1 MVGAAL
7 LPDGG
12 VLLVMNLLQRELKL
26 RSSALSTKALETP
39 KSMVIPPLV
48 LVVDD
53 SLTVRRISQRMLE
66 KNGYAVIV
74 ARHGAEALEIVRDQ
88 TPVAFLLDIEMPT
101 MDGFELLSRLRADD
115 RFSAVPI
122 AMITSRI
129 AERHRHHALQL
140 GANAYFGKPY
150 REQEL
155 LEWLA
160 QSLTT
165 YNSTTEYNPIEQGH
179 AI

>member
-1 MVGAAL
+1 
-7 LPDGG
+7 
-12 VLLVMNLLQRELKL
+12 
-26 RSSALSTKALETP
+26 
-39 KSMVIPPLV
+39 
-48 LVVDD
+48 
-53 SLTVRRISQRMLE
+53 
-66 KNGYAVIV
+66 
-74 ARHGAEALEIVRDQ
+74 
-88 TPVAFLLDIEMPT
+88 MPT

-165 YNSTTEYNPIEQGH
+165 YNSTTKYNPIEQGH